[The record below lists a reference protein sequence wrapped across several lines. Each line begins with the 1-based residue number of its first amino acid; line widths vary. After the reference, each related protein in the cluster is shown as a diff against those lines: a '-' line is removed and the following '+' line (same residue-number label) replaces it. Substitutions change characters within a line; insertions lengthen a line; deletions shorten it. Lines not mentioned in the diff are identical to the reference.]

1 MRQKEA
7 NLLDFRPA
15 MTVEKSEKNP
25 FAKFLTHFRKGHV
38 LFHEGDDGEDMF
50 IIQSGRVAIKK
61 KVKDGDTTLAVL
73 EKGDFFGE
81 MSILERLPRAATAE
95 MVDEGDLIVISGETF
110 GDMIKANPEIAVR
123 MLRKQSIRLRETNRQ
138 LEQVLAVGGGPMPEP
153 AHEVQPASAA
163 ATAGTLQTDALAY
176 FISVATGNVFPV
188 FKDESLIG
196 RFDSVT
202 GMKPEVDLSGE
213 DQSRNISRRHARLV
227 IKDRKYFVAEEI
239 GTMNGTFLNG
249 KKLLNGV
256 LTPIKDGDELT
267 LCRLVLNFKLPGS
280 LPAR

>member
-1 MRQKEA
+1 
-7 NLLDFRPA
+7 
-15 MTVEKSEKNP
+15 MTAEKNP
-25 FAKFLTHFRKGHV
+25 FAKFLTHFDNGQV
-38 LFHEGDDGEDMF
+38 LFHEGDDGDDMY

-81 MSILERLPRAATAE
+81 MAILERLPRSASAE
-95 MVDEGDLIVISGETF
+95 VIEEGDLIVISGEMF

-138 LEQVLAVGGGPMPEP
+138 LEGLMAGGVMPAAGSGSAE
-153 AHEVQPASAA
+153 ASPPVPP
-163 ATAGTLQTDALAY
+163 THGTLQAEAKAY
-176 FISVATGNVFPV
+176 FISPSTGNVFPV
-188 FKDESLIG
+188 FSNEALLG

-202 GMKPEVDLSGE
+202 GQSPEVDLTKE

-227 IKDRKYFVAEEI
+227 VKDGKFFIAEEI

-249 KKLLNGV
+249 KKLTNGV
-256 LTPIKDGDELT
+256 LTPIKDGDEIT
-267 LCRLVLNFKLPGS
+267 LCRLVLNFKTP
-280 LPAR
+280 R